1 MINELNKST
10 EKYEKVHRRK
20 SIWHRVISILSAVT
34 VFITTYA
41 MILPAITM
49 EPSPGL
55 KVDRSFRYET
65 EKMLMI
71 VHVNGRA
78 VFADERDFQIGLSED
93 KVKLT
98 VSPLEEESSVYAQYL
113 AYAQENIAADLYELL
128 TMRLNFTYDRAPLD
142 MSNCQI
148 DVEIVAKAELLN
160 LGSTRRTPED
170 ESRIFVTSSVYK
182 SPQNDKEV
190 MAITAYQ
197 GVSTDLSQQD
207 TSYLTQ
213 DTPVLSVNTKLS
225 GTTLAVAL
233 YSTVNPT
240 FSVQYYSYTE
250 VLASSGDKALDEIDT
265 SGGKLPV
272 NGGPNN
278 MTQIWLDSVGSGKYV
293 LATETKLLQVQKP
306 ENGFEYVKAPG
317 VAYVDKLRQNGNYAL
332 KEVWVL
338 KSGKSENSINKSDW
352 TVYPATAGFTNRE
365 ASANANRIYITDGTV
380 IRLIY
385 EETKGSYTNAA
396 DFYDYDIS
404 DGYTTSGGITTA
416 VTANNGINSFAA
428 AAGTVKYA
436 FGNVNTNTNFGNNI
450 WVNNGKN
457 NTLNGYNSVNTA
469 YDGCT
474 FGLVTGINED
484 GTLIFA
490 NGISAPVLFGKT
502 NGKGKTYF
510 DDYSLQFSRSGDT
523 YTLVAVNGT
532 NTKNLDQFNNPS
544 YTYNG
549 STTTYSH
556 IFTNNFWP
564 MDSASTW
571 GAKGHDPVFG
581 AIAKYNNKT
590 VVGKNGSS
598 TTPLPPGDDGLDHNS
613 YFGMQY
619 SLTFELTEDYTGPLE
634 YVFYGDDDMWVFL
647 DGQLVCDIGGVHSSV
662 GQYVDLRDY
671 IDKMPDSQKYGKHT
685 LYFCYTER
693 GASGSSCYMRFTLPS
708 VTIAAPQVESSTLE
722 LSKQVLNATTDQE
735 FDFEVIL
742 TDAEGNPL
750 IDDYSYTR
758 YDANGDPIE
767 SGIIN
772 NSTIVHLRHDE
783 KIIVDFLPQG
793 TKFVV
798 KEIAADGFHSSHS
811 INGGTTTDSETAE
824 GDLNSSVSIQFINS
838 SSAQLPST
846 GGPGVVL
853 YAVPFILGFMMM
865 LGIPIVEK
873 VRKHRKKINDLIE
886 KQKIKIDD
894 KTGGKHY
901 EKAQQD
907 FGCCH
912 GSGHVGFPGNP
923 HSRSCRRQ
931 DHD

>member
-1 MINELNKST
+1 MTNELNRSA

-49 EPSPGL
+49 EPAPGL
-55 KVDRSFRYET
+55 KVQRSFRYENAQV
-65 EKMLMI
+65 LMI
-71 VHVNGRA
+71 FHVDGRA
-78 VFADERDFQIGLSED
+78 VFANEKDQKIGLSAD
-93 KVKLT
+93 KVEVAVT
-98 VSPLEEESSVYAQYL
+98 PLEEESSVYAQYL
-113 AYAQENIAADLYELL
+113 AYAQENIAADDLFELM
-128 TMRLNFTYDRAPLD
+128 TMRLLFTYEGAPLD
-142 MSNCQI
+142 MSNCLI
-148 DVEIVAKAELLN
+148 DVEVVAKEELLDVDDNQPAPADKN
-160 LGSTRRTPED
+160 LV
-170 ESRIFVTSSVYK
+170 FATSSV
-182 SPQNDKEV
+182 QNPSQSDDEV
-190 MAITAYQ
+190 IAITAYQ
-197 GVSTDLSQQD
+197 GVSADLSQQD

-213 DTPVLSVNTKLS
+213 DTPVLSVNTTLS
-225 GTTLAVAL
+225 GSTMAVAL

-250 VLASSGDKALDEIDT
+250 VLAGSGDKALDEIDT

-278 MTQIWLDSVGSGKYV
+278 MTQIWLDSIGGGKFV
-293 LATETKLLQVQKP
+293 LPTETELLQLQKQ
-306 ENGFEYVKAPG
+306 EDGFEYVKAPG
-317 VAYVDKLRQNGNYAL
+317 VAYVDKLRQNGNYTL

-338 KSGKSENSINKSDW
+338 KAGKNAASVNKNDW
-352 TVYPATAGFTNRE
+352 TVYPATVGFTNRE
-365 ASANANRIYITDGTV
+365 ASASSNRIYITDGTV

-385 EETKGSYTNAA
+385 EETTGTYTNAA

-404 DGYTTSGGITTA
+404 DGYTTSGGVTTA
-416 VTANNGINSFAA
+416 VTANNGINKFTAA
-428 AAGTVKYA
+428 SGTVKYA
-436 FGNVNTNTNFGNNI
+436 FGNSNANTNFGTVS
-450 WVNNGKN
+450 WRNNGKD
-457 NTLNGYNSVNTA
+457 NTLNQYNRVNTS

-474 FGLVTGINED
+474 FGLVTGINDD

-490 NGISAPVLFGKT
+490 SGISAPTLFGKT
-502 NGKGKTYF
+502 DGTGKTYY

-532 NTKNLDQFNNPS
+532 SATNLDKFNNPS
-544 YTYNG
+544 YTYQG
-549 STTTYSH
+549 STTTYSN

-564 MDSASTW
+564 MDSAPTW
-571 GAKGHDPVFG
+571 GAKGHDPKFG
-581 AIAKYNNKT
+581 AIAKYKNKT

-619 SLTFELTEDYTGPLE
+619 KLTFTLTEDYTGPLE

-662 GQYVDLRDY
+662 GQYVNLRDY
-671 IDKMPDSQKYGKHT
+671 IDKMPDSQKYGEHT

-722 LSKQVLNATTDQE
+722 LSKQVLNASTNQE

-742 TDAEGNPL
+742 SDAEGNPL

-758 YDANGDPIE
+758 YDANGDAIE

-783 KIIVDFLPQG
+783 KLIVDFLPQG
-793 TKFVV
+793 TKFIVR
-798 KEIAADGFHSSHS
+798 EIQTDGFHSSHV
-811 INGGTTTDSETAE
+811 INGGTTADSDTAT
-824 GDLNSSVSIQFINS
+824 GDMDSSVSVVFLNS
-838 SSAQLPST
+838 TSAQLPST
-846 GGPGVVL
+846 GGTGIFL
-853 YAVPFILGFMMM
+853 YALPFGLGLLLM
-865 LGIPIVEK
+865 LAIPIVER
-873 VRKHRKKINDLIE
+873 VRKKPRP
-886 KQKIKIDD
+886 
-894 KTGGKHY
+894 
-901 EKAQQD
+901 KA
-907 FGCCH
+907 
-912 GSGHVGFPGNP
+912 
-923 HSRSCRRQ
+923 
-931 DHD
+931 